1 MVYYR
6 IWREVDY
13 EHQEQM
19 KKAAANENEATVAAA
34 GRFVKVDLKLL

>member
-1 MVYYR
+1 MVFYKR
-6 IWREVDY
+6 WREVDY

-19 KKAAANENEATVAAA
+19 KKAAAIENEATVAVV